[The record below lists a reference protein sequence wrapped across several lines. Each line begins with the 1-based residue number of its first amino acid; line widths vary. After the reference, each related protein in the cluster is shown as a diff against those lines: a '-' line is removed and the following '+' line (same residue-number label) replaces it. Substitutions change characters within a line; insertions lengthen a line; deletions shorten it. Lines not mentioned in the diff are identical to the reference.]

1 MTGRTVTLKVKYAD
15 FRQITRSKSCV
26 DFLSGKAQFGDMG
39 RELLAQ
45 LLPVETGV
53 RLLGLT
59 LSGLAEEKAQ
69 QHHKPEIQMIKEQR
83 TFDF

>member
-1 MTGRTVTLKVKYAD
+1 VRGRTVTLKVKYAD
-15 FRQITRSKSCV
+15 FRQITRSKSCT
-26 DFLSGKAQFGDMG
+26 DYLTQKTQFGGMG

-59 LSGLAEEKAQ
+59 LSGLAERKLQ
-69 QHHKPEIQMIKEQR
+69 QLSKPAEQMINEQR
-83 TFDF
+83 AFDF